1 MFTKEQIEAAHGK
14 VKSGADFPAYVN
26 EIKSLGVKSH
36 EVSLKEGTWIFKGL
50 NNHMASFVNGP
61 LVPVSERVSVETFEH
76 SLTIHQRGETDYL
89 TFCQQAGKAG
99 VDRWISD
106 FFNMAV
112 TYYDAAGNVV
122 AIEPIPGQ

>member
-1 MFTKEQIEAAHGK
+1 MFSKEQIEAAHGK

-26 EIKSLGVKSH
+26 EIRSLGVKSH
-36 EVSLKEGTWIFKGL
+36 EVSLREGTWMFKGL
-50 NNHMASFVNGP
+50 DSRTVSFVNGP
-61 LVPVSERVSVETFEH
+61 VVPVSERVSVEAFKR
-76 SLTIHQRGETDYL
+76 SLTNHQRGETDYL

-106 FFNMAV
+106 FLNMAV

-122 AIEPIPGQ
+122 AVEPIPGQ

>member
-14 VKSGADFPAYVN
+14 VKSGVDFPAYVN

-36 EVSLKEGTWIFKGL
+36 EVSLREGTWIFQGL
-50 NNHMASFVNGP
+50 DNHTVSFANGP
-61 LVPVSERVSVETFEH
+61 VASVSEQVSAEAFKH
-76 SLTIHQRGETDYL
+76 SLTIHQHGETDYL

-122 AIEPIPGQ
+122 AVEPIPRQ